1 MSLWDDIS
9 RKVTKG
15 TKVVSQK
22 SGELIEVTKI
32 RLDMA
37 SEKDKIRKLYE
48 DIGKA
53 VYSSRKD
60 GVRRESEIE
69 ANCQLIDE
77 IQYKIRRL
85 NQKIVQ
91 IKGGSLCKRCGQVVG
106 PDQRYCHSC
115 GRELELTG
123 RVVAD
128 NDDYRVELSN
138 GEVCKQCGALNQD
151 GSEYCASCGKRLNML

>member
-1 MSLWDDIS
+1 MSLWEDIS
-9 RKVTKG
+9 KKVSKG

-22 SGELIEVTKI
+22 SGELLEVTKI

-48 DIGKA
+48 EIGKA
-53 VYSSRKD
+53 VYNSHKD
-60 GVRRESEIE
+60 GVRREAEIE

-91 IKGGSLCKRCGQVVG
+91 IKGGSLCKRCGEVVG
-106 PDQRYCHSC
+106 SNQRYCHGC
-115 GRELELTG
+115 GRELELTSM
-123 RVVAD
+123 VVAD
-128 NDDYRVELSN
+128 NDDYKVEISN
-138 GEVCKQCGALNQD
+138 GEVCKQCGALNQS
-151 GSEYCASCGKRLNML
+151 GSDYCASCGKKL